1 MTELEV
7 AVDAHA
13 APCVWKIKEG
23 NASFFVLAIGVAFEN
38 KTIDTICLTKVTLV
52 VLAFV
57 IVGDFAFELKESR
70 EKRGVDDVV
79 VNC

>member
-1 MTELEV
+1 MTGLED

-13 APCVWKIKEG
+13 DPCVWKIEEG
-23 NASFFVLAIGVAFEN
+23 NAPFFVLAVGVAFEN
-38 KTIDTICLTKVTLV
+38 KMIDTICLTKVTFV

-70 EKRGVDDVV
+70 EKRRVDDVV
-79 VNC
+79 VN

>member
-1 MTELEV
+1 M
-7 AVDAHA
+7 
-13 APCVWKIKEG
+13 
-23 NASFFVLAIGVAFEN
+23 AFEN
-38 KTIDTICLTKVTLV
+38 KTIDTLRLTKVTLV

-57 IVGDFAFELKESR
+57 IVGNFAFELKKSR